1 MIRVLCGETGAGKS
15 KQIIE
20 MANASMGKAKGSIVF
35 VADGSQYM
43 YDLKRDIRHV
53 DAQEYHIEG
62 PKMFFGFI
70 SGIAAQDF
78 DLEILYIDG
87 FLKIVKHPLESLEG
101 LFEQMQAFTERREIE
116 LVLCISADEDSAPA
130 FLKAYII

>member
-20 MANASMGKAKGSIVF
+20 MANASIKEAKGSIVF

-62 PKMFFGFI
+62 PKMFFGFV

-78 DLEILYIDG
+78 DLELLYIDG
-87 FLKIVKHPLESLEG
+87 FLKIVKHPLESLEA
-101 LFEQMQAFTERREIE
+101 LFGEMQEFTERRGIT
-116 LVLCISADEDSAPA
+116 LVLCISADADAVPA
-130 FLKAYII
+130 FLKPYTI